1 MNNDID
7 VIEIN
12 DNPDL
17 LDETFEILNKRLD
30 ILDQLNKKTK
40 ELELLKME
48 HQKLLDNN
56 EKNNYKE
63 KERYKKIKELTE
75 EINKIKQ
82 ENIDLQK
89 KILMLKTLIKIVF
102 KEYGMESILKTTK
115 LSLEQ
120 IKKYLD

>member
-75 EINKIKQ
+75 EIKKIKQ

>member
-63 KERYKKIKELTE
+63 KEKYKKIKELTE